1 MPILTFFIIFAMQ
14 NSYKVTVT
22 ISEVFSKILEIV
34 KTPTGW
40 LLALLLYF
48 EPIKDVYI
56 LMIIVVVMD
65 FITGIGASARRKIPR
80 SSSRLKNSVIKCF
93 CYFGAVFV
101 FWQFEIRLGLEHVI
115 GSYKIIAGFIAIV
128 EIISILENMAVIT
141 GNPIFLNIVR
151 LIRGKAREK
160 HGDLI
165 GNILEE
171 KNEGYKPNREEEKK
185 DEAK

>member
-1 MPILTFFIIFAMQ
+1 MQ

-22 ISEVFSKILEIV
+22 INEVFSKIGEIV

-48 EPIKDVYI
+48 DPIKDIYI
-56 LMIIVVVMD
+56 LMVIVVVMD
-65 FITGIGASARRKIPR
+65 FITGIGASVKHKIPR

-101 FWQFEIRLGLEHVI
+101 FWQFEVRLGLEHVI
-115 GSYKIIAGFIAIV
+115 GSYKIVAGFIAIV

-141 GNPIFLNIVR
+141 GNPIFLKIVR

-165 GNILEE
+165 GDILEE
-171 KNEGYKPNREEEKK
+171 KNRDYIPNREEEKK